1 MSTGNIRNQLHQYL
15 DQVDESYLDVLKVI
29 LEDRLRIQL
38 NEKYFFTEEEI
49 EELQRREQ
57 KRISGESSTDSVENV
72 ISRLQNQFGQF
83 KVND

>member
-57 KRISGESSTDSVENV
+57 KRISGESTVDSVENV
-72 ISRLQNQFGQF
+72 INRLQN
-83 KVND
+83 KYK

>member
-1 MSTGNIRNQLHQYL
+1 MSTGSIRNQLHQYL

>member
-57 KRISGESSTDSVENV
+57 KRISGESTVDSVENV
-72 ISRLQNQFGQF
+72 INRLQN
-83 KVND
+83 K

>member
-29 LEDRLRIQL
+29 LEDQLRIQL

-57 KRISGESSTDSVENV
+57 KRISGESTVDSVENV
-72 ISRLQNQFGQF
+72 INRLQN
-83 KVND
+83 KYK

>member
-38 NEKYFFTEEEI
+38 NEKYFFIEEEI

-57 KRISGESSTDSVENV
+57 KRISGESTVDSVENV
-72 ISRLQNQFGQF
+72 INRLQN
-83 KVND
+83 KYK

>member
-29 LEDRLRIQL
+29 LEDQLRIQL

-57 KRISGESSTDSVENV
+57 KRISGESTVDSVENV
-72 ISRLQNQFGQF
+72 INRLQN
-83 KVND
+83 K

>member
-29 LEDRLRIQL
+29 LEDQLRIQL

-49 EELQRREQ
+49 EELQRRKQ
-57 KRISGESSTDSVENV
+57 KRISGESTVDSVENV
-72 ISRLQNQFGQF
+72 INRLQN
-83 KVND
+83 KYK